1 MHQFVSVTEDE
12 NEESVEIPCEEDG
25 TLLITNLSAQ
35 FPGACGLKY
44 RSSSGGLRGVRLG
57 ADGKLHPPEDEQWGP
72 ITYLAVFPK
81 DTKRKGDDAVD
92 NPVAKIKRKD
102 SEVTSD
108 LIVLGLP
115 YSSTEED
122 MRKYFSQ
129 FGELVL
135 VQVKKYP
142 KTGVSKGFGF
152 IRFAT
157 VESQSKCL
165 SQRHMI
171 GGRWCDVNLTNSDE
185 GIGGQAAMSM
195 KIFVA
200 RCTEDMT
207 TDDLR
212 DYFSKFGEVLD
223 VFIPK
228 PFRSIAFVTFQDAYV
243 AQSLCGE
250 DHIIKG
256 NSVHISNAAP
266 KKRDP
271 HAADRR
277 GRGPAYGPPFHD
289 RRSGRWGAPARNY
302 GHDFRGMDTTFNNIG
317 MNVLSSAM
325 LAAAQAV
332 LSGQT
337 TTSARNRS
345 VCDNYENLGPGFGG
359 TRDTRGPKGGYSS
372 GFGDSHASS
381 SGSGYRGWSGH
392 SRGYGPWGRG
402 SWK

>member
-1 MHQFVSVTEDE
+1 MSQFVSVTEDE
-12 NEESVEIPCEEDG
+12 NEESIEIPCEDDG
-25 TLLITNLSAQ
+25 TLSIISLSAQ

-44 RSSSGGLRGVRLG
+44 RSSSGGMRGVRLN
-57 ADGKLHPPEDEQWGP
+57 ADGKLHPPEDGQWGS

-81 DTKRKGDDAVD
+81 DTKRKGDESNAVD
-92 NPVAKIKRKD
+92 NPAAKMKRKGD
-102 SEVTSD
+102 ELTSD

-122 MRKYFSQ
+122 IRKYFSQ

-135 VQVKKYP
+135 AQVKKYP

-152 IRFAT
+152 IRFSN
-157 VESQSKCL
+157 VESQSVCL

-171 GGRWCDVNLTNSDE
+171 GGRWCDVNLTNSNE

-200 RCTEDMT
+200 RCTEDMSS
-207 TDDLR
+207 DDLK
-212 DYFSKFGEVLD
+212 DYFSKFGEVVD

-228 PFRSIAFVTFQDAYV
+228 PFKSIAFVTFQDAYV

-256 NSVHISNAAP
+256 HSVHISNAAP

-271 HAADRR
+271 HAAGRR
-277 GRGPAYGPPFHD
+277 GRGSFYGPRPHD
-289 RRSGRWGAPARNY
+289 RHSGGWGSPARNY
-302 GHDFRGMDTTFNNIG
+302 GNEIGGMDINNIG

-325 LAAAQAV
+325 LAAAQSV
-332 LSGQT
+332 LSGQAAPFAHN
-337 TTSARNRS
+337 SPVS
-345 VCDNYENLGPGFGG
+345 DSYENLGPDFGR
-359 TRDTRGPKGGYSS
+359 TRAPRGAYSS
-372 GFGDSHASS
+372 GFRDNHARSS
-381 SGSGYRGWSGH
+381 SPG
-392 SRGYGPWGRG
+392 GYGSWGRG
-402 SWK
+402 SWN